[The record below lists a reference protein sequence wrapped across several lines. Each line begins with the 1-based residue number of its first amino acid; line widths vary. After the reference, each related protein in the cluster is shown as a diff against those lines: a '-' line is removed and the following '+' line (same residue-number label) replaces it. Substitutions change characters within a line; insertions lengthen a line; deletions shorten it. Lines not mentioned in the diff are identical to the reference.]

1 MTTTS
6 TAAGAVLDYR
16 GPSLVP
22 DEFDH
27 EFEHERGRWLR
38 RRFLSLCGV
47 IAVLSF
53 LSLLS
58 SLIGG
63 GWGSSWD
70 NTLGIVESSV
80 GIATWAGAFAY
91 VRRARPARGPLL
103 ALVFWLTVVA
113 GGLSLVLT
121 RVQAELAKD
130 EWGLGAG
137 PGGISPAAFSAGL
150 APLLIFLQ
158 HFITCLFI
166 PWTWREAVRPAAV
179 LVAVAACIAVF
190 DTASGRTSA
199 WALLPIPLAAL
210 ATAPGALVCWWRY
223 SRFRRRFQLTFES
236 GRYRKLQ
243 SELAGARRV
252 HESCLPPPRIDDGPV
267 RLSYA
272 YEPMRHIGGD
282 LLFVPP
288 RLARRAGEAGDS
300 TAFSAVVLD
309 VTGHGI
315 AAALGVNRIV
325 GELERLFAE
334 RPDVA
339 PAELLAALNRYV
351 CLTLSRHD
359 MFATAACVRVDA
371 GRGVIQWSSGGH
383 PTAFL
388 RRAAGGAVERLEP
401 TGMMLG
407 VCDGTDYEP
416 GQAEVAFGPGDA
428 LVVYTDGAAEA
439 WGGANK
445 PVGIAGVQKLL
456 AEVSADGR
464 PADQWPD
471 AILRRVQAHRA
482 APPDDDTLVATVY
495 RPIV

>member
-1 MTTTS
+1 MTATTT
-6 TAAGAVLDYR
+6 AAAVIDYR

-27 EFEHERGRWLR
+27 EFELERDRWLR
-38 RRFLSLCGV
+38 RRFLWLCVVLGLFSLWGLVPQVFSGFPRHWDDEAVGMLEAALGV
-47 IAVLSF
+47 AV
-53 LSLLS
+53 
-58 SLIGG
+58 
-63 GWGSSWD
+63 
-70 NTLGIVESSV
+70 
-80 GIATWAGAFAY
+80 WAGAFVYA
-91 VRRARPARGPLL
+91 RRTPPRRRTYL
-103 ALVFWLTVVA
+103 ALAFWLTAV
-113 GGLSLVLT
+113 GGAISLVCT
-121 RVQAELAKD
+121 RVQLGLAEHEFA
-130 EWGLGAG
+130 
-137 PGGISPAAFSAGL
+137 PATGTSAASFSAWV
-150 APLLIFLQ
+150 APLLVLLN
-158 HFITCLFI
+158 HFIVCLFI
-166 PWTWREAVRPAAV
+166 PWTVREAIRPAVVFVAVTV
-179 LVAVAACIAVF
+179 LVAAFDIA
-190 DTASGRTSA
+190 TGRTSA

-210 ATAPGALVCWWRY
+210 ATAPGLLICWWRY

-236 GRYRKLQ
+236 AKYRKLQ

-252 HESCLPPPRIDDGPV
+252 HESCLPPTRIDEGPV
-267 RLSYA
+267 RLSYV

-288 RLARRAGEAGDS
+288 RLARRAGEDGNA
-300 TAFSAVVLD
+300 TTFSAVILD

-334 RPDVA
+334 RPDVE
-339 PAELLAALNRYV
+339 PAELLLALNRYV

-371 GRGVIQWSSGGH
+371 GRGVLQWSSGGH

-388 RRAAGGAVERLEP
+388 RRAAGGAVERLES

-407 VCDGTDYEP
+407 VCDGSDFEP
-416 GQAEVAFGPGDA
+416 GQAEVSFGPGDA

-439 WGGANK
+439 WDAAGKA
-445 PVGIAGVQKLL
+445 VGIAGVQRLL

-482 APPDDDTLVATVY
+482 APPDDDTLVAAVY
-495 RPIV
+495 RPVI